1 MYLQIFEWH
10 SISTLLSWQKS
21 KTDREIYEDNR
32 TDFKNFKLSYHNTE
46 KRIQKMYKCILPL
59 YTLVFLAAI
68 VGTLVIDRAEWF
80 LLIVLLK
87 LGQIFALTVVFVRF
101 IRISKKQNH
110 KMHRIHRNF
119 AIAYFIA
126 LILYTTGHLVVN
138 FTIWFETV

>member
-1 MYLQIFEWH
+1 
-10 SISTLLSWQKS
+10 
-21 KTDREIYEDNR
+21 
-32 TDFKNFKLSYHNTE
+32 
-46 KRIQKMYKCILPL
+46 MYKCILPL

-126 LILYTTGHLVVN
+126 LILYTIGHLVVN